1 VPPRTTPTLQIAVL
15 GPLNI
20 RFAGKALPP
29 LRRSV
34 RRLLV
39 YVAINS
45 GRHSRSDLARHIF
58 PGHPDESART
68 KLRQALFHLSSV
80 VSHHGSPL
88 EVTREWVEVRENFP
102 IVSDYEKFMQGGYKS
117 VTDCMHRIALYRGPF
132 LSDEVDD
139 VQNVWNQFVVD
150 ERKVIDKRLGS
161 TYHALIEHDVA
172 RKNFDH
178 ALQLASDWFKK
189 KPTSDAA
196 CLACMK
202 LLAQVG
208 RSNEALRLFSEF
220 QERCASQ
227 LGMKPQKNLQ
237 TFRDILDLSVVPAAS
252 QMQSNKTLEHALD
265 TTRWK
270 FVTVL
275 AIAMDVNADQISE
288 LLIEQHLIQHL
299 DLAQQVAQACGGS
312 LSIAEAGAI
321 ELLFGWDTPLENGPH
336 RALQAAFELR
346 RLIPRDSAPRM
357 GIHYGRVMDR
367 PDSAPIGS
375 LHRVVQA
382 VANANT
388 QKSGVTL
395 SQPALELLSYG
406 SSTLLEVIPLTPASG
421 IGMDTSLFW
430 LKSYPAYIEREF
442 ETSFIGRDAECLTI
456 QQAAQDVITSRRGQ
470 IIWIIGQAGIGK
482 TRLLKN
488 VADNLPPGMRVVQYA
503 CAPIYQYSILHPIA
517 VLIHETLKLHD
528 MPLESSKSI
537 IKKLLT
543 DIGEDDPLL
552 YSIWLVWLGLETDK
566 PTTQLVY
573 NYKALLYESVLQ
585 VLTSQLFPQDRALLV
600 EDIHWADAAS
610 LEWFRDYLHKLH
622 ERPVLLIVSTRH
634 PMPDLQKIATHETTL
649 HMEPW
654 DADTARRFIRSIPH
668 WTVNAQI
675 EDAIIAQGCGIPF
688 YIESL
693 ARHTLVNNQIMA
705 LPGDIQSVLEYRI
718 AKARFALDMVQ
729 IAAVMGD
736 HVTLPV
742 LQGLL
747 SNRNPDTLVQDAE
760 HLVKQGFWVS
770 TDTGWSYRHDLLR
783 EAVYVGIPQGSC
795 KTLHRNAALWL
806 ESNGYSDPSVLAYH
820 FERGDEPH
828 AAARYHL
835 IAGRRALLLNL
846 YNDVA
851 VHYLRA
857 TELLANC
864 PADLYTIQAQA
875 GHFLILRMQQGQSS
889 ATMHAL
895 EVLEQSCQ
903 SQNYKGWH
911 YLAAQYGRWMTESS
925 IHGAL
930 AALRQAEIM
939 VGTIYDPE
947 VDPQLS
953 KSLCHYVLGW
963 SHLWLGLH
971 LDQARDHLQS
981 AIVGWREEWADSLF
995 VITGY
1000 RYREYA
1006 LAYLALMDAMH
1017 GRHAVAW
1024 VQITEALESLPDG
1037 KFLNMRII
1045 LVFLYMTVA
1054 YWTNRP
1060 EMVLH
1065 IYNKEHKN
1073 TAGQSLRAWGSHTEA
1088 AIAWSLARIGRK
1100 SPPWSIAVIRKDLA
1114 ILKRIW
1120 SFTAGYIYFI
1130 LIDICIRNNNK
1141 KTPGLL
1147 FAAMK
1152 LVKKQNINLFL
1163 REAKRLS
1170 AVYQSKKYME
1180 TSKKMTK
1187 RRVRMGNKTRFLG
1200 HR

>member
-1 VPPRTTPTLQIAVL
+1 MPPRVTPSLQIAAL
-15 GPLNI
+15 GPLTI
-20 RFAGKALPP
+20 RFAGKALPTS
-29 LRRSV
+29 RHAV

-39 YVAINS
+39 YVAIHS
-45 GRHSRSDLARHIF
+45 VRHSRSDLAHRIF
-58 PGHPDESART
+58 PGQPGESARS
-68 KLRQALFHLSSV
+68 KLRQTLFHLSSV
-80 VSHHGSPL
+80 WSRHGSPL
-88 EVTREWVEVRENFP
+88 EVTREWVDVRENFP
-102 IVSDYEKFMQGGYKS
+102 IVSDYEKFMQGGYQS
-117 VTDCMHRIALYRGPF
+117 VTDCMHRVALYRGPF
-132 LSDEVDD
+132 LADEFDD
-139 VQNVWNQFVVD
+139 VQNVWNQWVVD
-150 ERKVIDKRLGS
+150 ERKVIDKRLGA
-161 TYHALIEHDVA
+161 TYQALIEHEVA
-172 RKNFDH
+172 RKDYEH
-178 ALQLASDWFKK
+178 AQQLASDWLQKQ
-189 KPTSDAA
+189 PVCDAA
-196 CLACMK
+196 CLASMK
-202 LLAQVG
+202 LLAQG
-208 RSNEALRLFSEF
+208 GWSNDALRLFSEF
-220 QERCASQ
+220 QERCVAQ
-227 LGMKPQKNLQ
+227 LGIKPQKSLQ
-237 TFRDILDLSVVPAAS
+237 NFRDALDLTVIPAAT
-252 QMQSNKTLEHALD
+252 QMQNNKTLDHAVD

-275 AIAMDVNADQISE
+275 AIAMDVNSDQISE
-288 LLIEQHLIQHL
+288 LLIEQHLIQYL

-367 PDSAPIGS
+367 PDNAPIGT

-406 SSTLLEVIPLTPASG
+406 SSTLLDVIPLTPAPS
-421 IGMDTSLFW
+421 IDMDTSLFL
-430 LKSYPAYIEREF
+430 LKSYPASFEREF
-442 ETSFIGRDAECLTI
+442 EISFIGRDVECLTI
-456 QQAAQDVITSRRGQ
+456 QQAAQDVLTSRRGQ
-470 IIWIIGQAGIGK
+470 IIWVIGQAGIGK

-488 VADNLPPGMRVVQYA
+488 VADNLPPGMRVVQYT
-503 CAPIYQYSILHPIA
+503 CAPIYQHSILHPIA

-528 MPLESSKSI
+528 MDLDSSKST

-552 YSIWLVWLGLETDK
+552 YSIWIVWLGLETDK
-566 PTTQLVY
+566 ATTQLVH

-600 EDIHWADAAS
+600 EDIHWADSAS
-610 LEWFRDYLHKLH
+610 LEWFRDYLQKLH
-622 ERPVLLIVSTRH
+622 ERPVLLIVSTRQ

-654 DADTARRFIRSIPH
+654 DADMARRFIRSIPY
-668 WTVNAQI
+668 WTVNAQV

-688 YIESL
+688 YLDSL
-693 ARHTLVNNQIMA
+693 ARHTLVNEQITT

-729 IAAVMGD
+729 LAAVMGD

-742 LQGLL
+742 LQSLL
-747 SNRNPDTLVQDAE
+747 SNRNPDTLVPDAE

-770 TDTGWSYRHDLLR
+770 TETGWSYRHDLLR

-795 KTLHRNAALWL
+795 KQLHRDAALWL
-806 ESNGYSDPSVLAYH
+806 EKNGYSDPSVLAYH

-835 IAGRRALLLNL
+835 IAGCRALQLNL
-846 YNDVA
+846 YDEVA

-857 TELLANC
+857 TDLLVDC
-864 PADLYTIQAQA
+864 PDDLYTIQAQA
-875 GHFLILRMQQGQSS
+875 GLFLILRMQQGQSY

-895 EVLEQSCQ
+895 ETLEQSCL
-903 SQNYKGWH
+903 SQNHKGWH
-911 YLAAQYGRWMTESS
+911 YLAAQYGRWMTESTT
-925 IHGAL
+925 HGAL
-930 AALRQAEIM
+930 AGLRQAELM
-939 VGTIYDPE
+939 DGTTYDPE
-947 VDPQLS
+947 IDPQLS

-963 SHLWLGLH
+963 SHLWLGKH
-971 LDQARDHLQS
+971 LDQARHHLQS

-995 VITGY
+995 LTTGY

-1017 GRHAVAW
+1017 GRHAAAW
-1024 VQITEALESLPDG
+1024 IRITEALDSLPDG

-1073 TAGQSLRAWGSHTEA
+1073 TAGQSLLAWGSHTEA
-1088 AIAWSLARIGRK
+1088 AIAWSLARNGRK

-1130 LIDICIRNNNK
+1130 LIDISILSNNK
-1141 KTPGLL
+1141 KTSGLL
-1147 FAAMK
+1147 FAAKK
-1152 LVKKQNINLFL
+1152 LVREQNINLFL

-1170 AVYQSKKYME
+1170 SVYQSKNYIQ